1 MGGVK
6 HLNEHEETLLL
17 NELIKRGFKIY
28 VKTRMGK
35 KEVVSIKA
43 EKGLVITRTSDGMEI
58 IEAPKNFQR
67 REFIIKPRYPEPNP
81 VAGSSEIY
89 KLLSTKKEIIY
100 REEKVTR
107 VELVNNNLILETDKG
122 HIYILTPSS
131 LFEYPIYTW

>member
-6 HLNEHEETLLL
+6 HLNEHEEVLLL

-28 VKTRMGK
+28 IKLKIGK
-35 KEVVSIKA
+35 KEVTKFA
-43 EKGLVITRTSDGMEI
+43 TTNGLVITRTNDGMEVFD
-58 IEAPKNFQR
+58 APKNFQK
-67 REFIIKPRYPEPNP
+67 REFLIKPRYPEPNP

-100 REEKVTR
+100 REEKVIR
-107 VELVNNNLILETDKG
+107 VELINNNLILETDKG
-122 HIYILTPSS
+122 HIYILTPSA